1 MAVHKAVRMVDERR
15 SVLRRGLRILDA
27 FQRAADG
34 LSLSEISRRSGVPLT
49 TTYRIVGELHE
60 WGALERDDS
69 GNYRIGLRL
78 WEVAALA
85 PRSVGL
91 QRIALP
97 FMQDLYE
104 TTHRGV
110 HLAVREGDEVVF
122 VERFVS
128 PETAGERPRVG
139 GRYAM
144 HATAV
149 GLVLLAHA
157 PAELQE
163 DVLTGPLAP
172 FTSRTYSSGRELRQ
186 VLADV
191 RRSGYAIS
199 DRQISPEFVSVA
211 APIYGPDNTVVAAL
225 SLIVPHTESHGP
237 SLAHLVQAT
246 ARGISRALGAPPR
259 PTGAHLS
266 SDIRKGG

>member
-1 MAVHKAVRMVDERR
+1 MRLTDKAVWMANERR
-15 SVLRRGLRILDA
+15 SVLRRALRILDTFSDSA
-27 FQRAADG
+27 ND
-34 LSLSEISRRSGVPLT
+34 LNLSEISRRSGVPLT
-49 TTYRIVGELHE
+49 TAHRIVGELHE
-60 WGALERDDS
+60 WGALERNEA
-69 GNYRIGLRL
+69 GEYRIGLRL

-110 HLAVREGDEVVF
+110 HLAVRTHDEVVF

-128 PETAGERPRVG
+128 PERASARPRVG
-139 GRYAM
+139 GRYAL

-157 PAELQE
+157 PFELQE
-163 DVLTGPLAP
+163 DVLGKPLES
-172 FTSRTYSSGRELRQ
+172 FTPQTYSSERELRQ

-191 RRSGYAIS
+191 RRSGYAVS
-199 DRQISPEFVSVA
+199 DRQIDPDFVSVA
-211 APIYGPDNTVVAAL
+211 APIRGADDTVVAAL
-225 SLIVPHTESHGP
+225 SLIVPYTESHGP
-237 SLAHLVQAT
+237 GLGHLVQAT
-246 ARGISRALGAPPR
+246 ARGISRALGAHR
-259 PTGAHLS
+259 PSTY
-266 SDIRKGG
+266 RKGG